1 MSFILFFALGLFK
14 VADAHVTLNP
24 NESEPKSYDKYD
36 VRVPVEQNDNT
47 VKVELTVP
55 KGVNLEN
62 VAPVNGFK
70 HSFEK
75 IKRKH
80 HKSNMESNWKRYR
93 SK

>member
-1 MSFILFFALGLFK
+1 MLKKLISMSFILFFTLGIFK

-24 NESEPKSYDKYD
+24 NESEPESYDKYD

-62 VAPVNGFK
+62 VAPVEGFK

-75 IKRKH
+75 DKKVTLL
-80 HKSNMESNWKRYR
+80 K
-93 SK
+93 